1 MVPRGGWG
9 HPLTIGVG
17 VEGASERTFWTKV
30 LHKNF
35 RGIRFDVRNLKNKER
50 LIRATPQ
57 LLETFRSLHYSA
69 GFILV
74 DRHRDPCTTAV
85 FDLFDS
91 ATRKEARR
99 KVDERYLFICVAI
112 KGLEAWYLADQ
123 QAINALLPRAGYVA
137 PEETATLN
145 PKQQL
150 NELWKK
156 QFGRT
161 SAPNKVGFADMI
173 APRFDPVEGRKRSAS
188 FDYFWA
194 HMSDASMASV
204 STHLGPRGR

>member
-1 MVPRGGWG
+1 M
-9 HPLTIGVG
+9 TIGVG

-50 LIRATPQ
+50 LIRATPH
-57 LLETFRSLHYSA
+57 LLDAFRSLHYSA

-74 DRHRDPCTTAV
+74 DGHRDPCTTAV
-85 FDLFDS
+85 LDRFHN
-91 ATRKEARR
+91 AIQKEARSR
-99 KVDERYLFICVAI
+99 VDERYLFICVAI

-123 QAINALLPRAGYVA
+123 KAINALLPRAGYVA
-137 PEETATLN
+137 PNETARLN

-150 NELWKK
+150 KKLWKK

-161 SAPNKVGFADMI
+161 SALNKVGLAAMM
-173 APRFDPVEGRKRSAS
+173 APQFDPVEGRKRSAS

-194 HMSDASMASV
+194 RMSDAAMPSSGTRQVAADASG
-204 STHLGPRGR
+204 LNQR